1 MKKLILSMFFVLF
14 FVIGINAQNI
24 VKGII
29 IDSDSENPL
38 QGVKVSVLN
47 TISSQVTGIDGV
59 FIIKDLPNGSYVL
72 EVKITG
78 YESQNF
84 PVEFSGKAIDL
95 GTILLY
101 KNFSVDQDL
110 SLITITDDELND
122 DAIAADNIAG
132 LLQATQDIFLR
143 TAAFEFS
150 SSFFRIKGLDSGNGK
165 VLINDEASPMMEL
178 KSDRSKIYWQKIDNM
193 ASVIA
198 QIGAEKANT
207 SPAIIGVAEI
217 ENLSVLEDLVKS
229 PHLIKKDY
237 GIIHYDSPDKRGID
251 VALLYQ
257 KRYFK
262 PIYHEAFNP
271 NIYRENYKVYT
282 RDQLLV
288 SGYLDD
294 ELIHVIVNHWP
305 SRSGGEAKSR
315 SSREKA
321 AYQNTKIIEKIR
333 ENDADAKILI
343 MGDFND
349 DPTNSSFKNV
359 LKTQGKKEDVAK
371 NDIFNPYE
379 DLHRRGFNTLGYRD
393 NINLFDMVLISEPLL
408 DKGEKDFSSYKMF
421 RAMIFNK
428 RFLTGRT
435 GKYKGYPFRSFSDG
449 GFTGGYSDHYPVYI
463 YLIKEKK

>member
-1 MKKLILSMFFVLF
+1 MKKRVLFGVIFFMAISILSSQEKGKQYNIRTIAFYNLENLYDT
-14 FVIGINAQNI
+14 IN
-24 VKGII
+24 
-29 IDSDSENPL
+29 
-38 QGVKVSVLN
+38 
-47 TISSQVTGIDGV
+47 
-59 FIIKDLPNGSYVL
+59 
-72 EVKITG
+72 
-78 YESQNF
+78 
-84 PVEFSGKAIDL
+84 
-95 GTILLY
+95 
-101 KNFSVDQDL
+101 
-110 SLITITDDELND
+110 DE
-122 DAIAADNIAG
+122 
-132 LLQATQDIFLR
+132 T
-143 TAAFEFS
+143 
-150 SSFFRIKGLDSGNGK
+150 
-165 VLINDEASPMMEL
+165 INDEASPMMEL
-178 KSDRSKIYWQKIDNM
+178 KSNKSKVYWQKINNM

-207 SPAIIGVAEI
+207 GPSIIGVSEI

-229 PHLIKKDY
+229 EHLIKMDY

-262 PIYHEAFNP
+262 PVFHQSFDP
-271 NIYRENYKVYT
+271 NIYRDGYKVYT

-315 SSREKA
+315 PSREKA
-321 AYQNTKIIEKIR
+321 AYQNTKIIEQVR
-333 ENDADAKILI
+333 EKDPNAKILI

-359 LKTQGKKEDVAK
+359 LKTQGNKEDVTEK
-371 NDIFNPYE
+371 DIFNPYE
-379 DLHRRGFNTLGYRD
+379 EMHKKGLNTLGYRD

-408 DKGEKDFSSYKMF
+408 NKGENDFSTYKMF
-421 RAMIFNK
+421 KAMIFNQ

-435 GKYKGYPFRSFSDG
+435 GQYKGYPFRSFADG

-463 YLIKEKK
+463 YLIKERK